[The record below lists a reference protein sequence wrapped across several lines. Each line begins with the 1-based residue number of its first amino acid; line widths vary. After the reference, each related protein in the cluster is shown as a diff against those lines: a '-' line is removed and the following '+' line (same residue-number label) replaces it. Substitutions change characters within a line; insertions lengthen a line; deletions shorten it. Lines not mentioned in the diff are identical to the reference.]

1 MSLEVLEHGVE
12 KAEMKQKSQEQCVRT
27 DNTQD
32 MASHCEEFDLKH

>member
-12 KAEMKQKSQEQCVRT
+12 KAEMKQKSQEQCVRA
-27 DNTQD
+27 DNTED